1 MIDTHC
7 HLYLQ
12 HFHDDLEEA
21 EARALAEGVQKILL
35 PNVDLASV
43 ENLRGLLKSRPELYR
58 GMMGLHPCSVKE
70 DWKEVL
76 PQIESEFRSH
86 HSDYLAVGEIGLD
99 LHWDKSTLN
108 WQMEALGLQF
118 QWAIADDL
126 PVSIHCREAF
136 DPLFELLSDFSGK
149 GLKGALHCFTGTAEQ
164 AERCLEF
171 GLHLGIGGV
180 VTYKNG
186 GLDNSLKAV
195 PADRLLLETDAP
207 YLSPVPFRGKRN
219 EPSYLTYIAARTAFI
234 MGMEE
239 EELRDC
245 TTDNARKLFDL

>member
-12 HFHDDLEEA
+12 HFQADREEA

-35 PNVDLASV
+35 PNVDLESV

-76 PQIESEFRSH
+76 SQIESEFRNH

-99 LHWDKSTLN
+99 LHWDKSTLD

-195 PADRLLLETDAP
+195 SADRLLLETDAP

-239 EELRDC
+239 KELQDS